1 MLGNHCV
8 KCWSSSQGPIAL
20 SSAEAEYYAMVE
32 GMTRAKGLRNMA
44 EEVGVHLGGVP
55 ITLYTDS
62 TAAKSFAS
70 RRGVGR
76 MRHIETRALWL
87 QEAVNRK
94 EVLLKKVPG
103 EENPADLMTKY
114 LPAGEIL
121 RHVRTL
127 SIALLRT

>member
-1 MLGNHCV
+1 MCEVVECDPGADRIKQCGGGVLRDGGRDD
-8 KCWSSSQGPIAL
+8 QG
-20 SSAEAEYYAMVE
+20 E
-32 GMTRAKGLRNMA
+32 GLRNMA

-62 TAAKSFAS
+62 TAAKSFGS

-94 EVLLKKVPG
+94 EVFKRRYQAK
-103 EENPADLMTKY
+103 TTRQ
-114 LPAGEIL
+114 I
-121 RHVRTL
+121 
-127 SIALLRT
+127 